1 MSDFKYRQ
9 HQNDDHHDHDGH
21 DGNDNDDHGHTIHD
35 QQELTHY
42 VHDMLRALEAI
53 TAGCALM
60 PLSRSIGEARKVAA
74 SLLIAG

>member
-1 MSDFKYRQ
+1 MSDFRYRQ
-9 HQNDDHHDHDGH
+9 DPDDGH

-42 VHDMLRALEAI
+42 VHDMLRSLEAI
-53 TAGCALM
+53 TAGRALM